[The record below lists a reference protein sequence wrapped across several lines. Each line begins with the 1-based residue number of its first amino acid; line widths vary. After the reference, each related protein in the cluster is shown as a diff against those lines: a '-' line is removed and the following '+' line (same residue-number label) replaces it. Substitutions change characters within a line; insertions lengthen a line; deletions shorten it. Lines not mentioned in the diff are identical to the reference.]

1 MMTVHVYKYSDDGAP
16 QLSANSASL
25 NQIIKA
31 CLVTGYGN
39 KTAAGW
45 QLVYDSQEN
54 NPSSTEHRICVR
66 ANDLDSTRTYFEFKK
81 VDFNLYGI
89 AYLEASAFDAWTDD
103 NQGLG
108 LINHGARVGINHNS
122 QTGMYMAYHYNLQA
136 PVRVIKWM
144 IIADGKGFY
153 LLLGVNNNQS
163 TYSVGYFGDYISIN
177 PTRPQAVIA
186 AFNSANSYNIGG
198 FAAVASNNLSA
209 QGRICLADKKLAAL
223 TSMFVPAYG
232 FGNRYNTSIW
242 LQTPINYQLD
252 AGDAMVFSRPML
264 ATVGN
269 NITLV
274 GYLPGLME
282 CPIQGQGQPID
293 NCWQHIV
300 EGDTVLEMP
309 IQASGTNFINI
320 TDWDR

>member
-1 MMTVHVYKYSDDGAP
+1 MTVHVYKYSDDGAP

-39 KTAAGW
+39 KPAAGW
-45 QLVYDSQEN
+45 QLVYDSQAN
-54 NPSSTEHRICVR
+54 NPASIEHRICVR
-66 ANDLDSTRTYFEFKK
+66 SNDLASSRTFFEFKK
-81 VDFNLYGI
+81 VDFNLYGV
-89 AYLEASAFDAWTDD
+89 AYLEVSAFDTWTD
-103 NQGLG
+103 NHQGLG
-108 LINHGARVGINHNS
+108 LINHGALTGINNNS
-122 QTGMYMAYHYNLQA
+122 LTGMYMAYHYNLQA

-144 IIADGKGFY
+144 VIADSKGFY

-163 TYSVGYFGDYISIN
+163 TYSIGYFGDYISLN
-177 PTRPQAVIA
+177 STRPPVLIA
-186 AFNSANSYNIGG
+186 AFSAANSYNLGG
-198 FAAVASNNLSA
+198 LAAVSSNNLAA

-223 TSMFVPAYG
+223 TSLFVPSYG
-232 FGNRYNTSIW
+232 FGNRYANSAW
-242 LQTPINYQLD
+242 LQSPATYQMD
-252 AGDAMVFSRPML
+252 AGDVMVFSRPIL
-264 ATVGN
+264 TIVGTN
-269 NITLV
+269 MTFV
-274 GYLPGLME
+274 GYLPGLLD

-300 EGDTVLEMP
+300 DGDAVLEIP